1 MWKDTVLFL
10 GSLQDLGS
18 LWSALRLKGASQ
30 NVTWSMSSLHDLN
43 QTLKMVFVN
52 QRKGRLI

>member
-1 MWKDTVLFL
+1 MWKDSVLFL

-43 QTLKMVFVN
+43 QTLKWSL
-52 QRKGRLI
+52 LIREKDV